1 MSNAQLSPRC
11 FTASPLLALL
21 YGLSPIHRSA
31 LPIFFGYFAFPPPPH
46 HLFIGFKNLSRFVFF
61 FFHFN
66 CKSLVCPLSYSSVN
80 KSKTK
85 TIRPYPNS

>member
-31 LPIFFGYFAFPPPPH
+31 LPIFFGYFAFPPFPH
-46 HLFIGFKNLSRFVFF
+46 HLFIGFKNLSRFVCFF
-61 FFHFN
+61 FSILTAN
-66 CKSLVCPLSYSSVN
+66 GLPLILF
-80 KSKTK
+80 
-85 TIRPYPNS
+85 IRK